1 MKKNNITIYILFL
14 FVCSFAINLFLFDY
28 SSKLEDQ
35 VAERDTLIQTVR
47 DHTILHD
54 SIYITEHTRDIYR
67 IGDKEISFDDLID
80 MVRKLQEEKN
90 LYRDSC
96 NYYKKFYQLSQNN
109 HIEGFKEE
117 HRGDTI
123 IYSYK
128 TTPKHNMVKVD
139 STINSLSTTKAIFN
153 RVCQR
158 YDINIVNIKEQNG
171 TLYFDI
177 QAQKLDSAL
186 MLLPYYR
193 HKLKYDS
200 KKKVWKIR

>member
-1 MKKNNITIYILFL
+1 MKNNKITIYMLL
-14 FVCSFAINLFLFDY
+14 LLVCSFAINLFLFDY
-28 SSKLEDQ
+28 SSKLENQ

-47 DHTILHD
+47 DHEILHD
-54 SIYITEHTRDIYR
+54 SVHVTEHTRDVYR
-67 IGDKEISFDDLID
+67 IGGKEISFDDLID
-80 MVRKLQEEKN
+80 MVRKLQDEKN

-96 NYYKKFYQLSQNN
+96 NYYKNFYQMSQKY
-109 HIEGFKEE
+109 HMDEFKEE
-117 HRGDTI
+117 RRGDTI

-128 TTPKHNMVKVD
+128 TAPKHDMVKID

-158 YDINIVNIKEQNG
+158 YDISVSNIKEQNG

-200 KKKVWKIR
+200 KKNVWKIR

>member
-1 MKKNNITIYILFL
+1 MKNNKIRFYMLFL
-14 FVCSFAINLFLFDY
+14 LVCSFTINLFLFDY

-35 VAERDTLIQTVR
+35 VAERDTLIQTVQV
-47 DHTILHD
+47 HKTLHD
-54 SIYITEHTRDIYR
+54 SIYIHTRDVYR

-80 MVRKLQEEKN
+80 MVRKLQEEKK
-90 LYRDSC
+90 LYHDSC
-96 NYYKKFYQLSQNN
+96 NYYKKFYQLSQK
-109 HIEGFKEE
+109 HHKDEFKEE
-117 HRGDTI
+117 RHGDTI

-128 TTPKHNMVKVD
+128 TGPKYDMAKVD

-158 YDINIVNIKEQNG
+158 YDIKVVNIKEQNE

>member
-14 FVCSFAINLFLFDY
+14 LVCSFAINLFLFDY

-90 LYRDSC
+90 LYIDSC
-96 NYYKKFYQLSQNN
+96 NYYKKFYQLSQKN

-117 HRGDTI
+117 RRGDTI

>member
-1 MKKNNITIYILFL
+1 MKNNKMTLYMLLL

-28 SSKLEDQ
+28 SSKLEGQ

-47 DHTILHD
+47 DHEILHD
-54 SIYITEHTRDIYR
+54 SIFITEHTREVYK
-67 IGDKEISFDDLID
+67 IGDKEITFDDLFD

-90 LYRDSC
+90 TYRDSC
-96 NYYKKFYQLSQNN
+96 NYYKKFYQMSQKY
-109 HIEGFKEE
+109 HTDDFKEE
-117 HRGDTI
+117 RRGDTI

-128 TTPKHNMVKVD
+128 TAPKHDMVKID

-158 YDINIVNIKEQNG
+158 YDISVTNIKELNG

-200 KKKVWKIR
+200 KKNVWKIR

>member
-1 MKKNNITIYILFL
+1 MKNNKMTLYMLL
-14 FVCSFAINLFLFDY
+14 LLVCSFAINLFLFDY
-28 SSKLEDQ
+28 SSKLEGQ

-47 DHTILHD
+47 DHEILHD
-54 SIYITEHTRDIYR
+54 SVYITEQTRDVYK
-67 IGDKEISFDDLID
+67 IGDKEITFEDLFD
-80 MVRKLQEEKN
+80 MVRKLQDEKN

-96 NYYKKFYQLSQNN
+96 NYYKNFYQMSQKY
-109 HIEGFKEE
+109 HMDEFKEE
-117 HRGDTI
+117 RRGDTI

-128 TTPKHNMVKVD
+128 TAPKHDMVKID

-158 YDINIVNIKEQNG
+158 YDISVSNIKEQNG

-200 KKKVWKIR
+200 KKNVWKIR

>member
-1 MKKNNITIYILFL
+1 MKNNKITIYMLL
-14 FVCSFAINLFLFDY
+14 LLVCSFAINLFLFDY
-28 SSKLEDQ
+28 SSKLENQ

-47 DHTILHD
+47 DHEILHD
-54 SIYITEHTRDIYR
+54 SVYITEQARDVYK
-67 IGDKEISFDDLID
+67 IGDKEITFEDLFD

-90 LYRDSC
+90 TYRDSC
-96 NYYKKFYQLSQNN
+96 NYYKNFYQMSQKY
-109 HIEGFKEE
+109 HTDEFKEE
-117 HRGDTI
+117 RRGDTI

-128 TTPKHNMVKVD
+128 TAPKHDMVKID

-158 YDINIVNIKEQNG
+158 YDISVSNIKEQNG

-200 KKKVWKIR
+200 KKNVWKIR

>member
-1 MKKNNITIYILFL
+1 MKHNINKTKQR
-14 FVCSFAINLFLFDY
+14 VASEKKETSQSSNWSFKVI
-28 SSKLEDQ
+28 
-35 VAERDTLIQTVR
+35 
-47 DHTILHD
+47 
-54 SIYITEHTRDIYR
+54 
-67 IGDKEISFDDLID
+67 
-80 MVRKLQEEKN
+80 
-90 LYRDSC
+90 
-96 NYYKKFYQLSQNN
+96 
-109 HIEGFKEE
+109 
-117 HRGDTI
+117 
-123 IYSYK
+123 YK

-177 QAQKLDSAL
+177 QAHKLDSAL

>member
-14 FVCSFAINLFLFDY
+14 LVCSFAINLFLFDY

-96 NYYKKFYQLSQNN
+96 NYYKKFYQLSQ
-109 HIEGFKEE
+109 KK
-117 HRGDTI
+117 
-123 IYSYK
+123 SYRR
-128 TTPKHNMVKVD
+128 
-139 STINSLSTTKAIFN
+139 I
-153 RVCQR
+153 
-158 YDINIVNIKEQNG
+158 
-171 TLYFDI
+171 
-177 QAQKLDSAL
+177 
-186 MLLPYYR
+186 
-193 HKLKYDS
+193 
-200 KKKVWKIR
+200 